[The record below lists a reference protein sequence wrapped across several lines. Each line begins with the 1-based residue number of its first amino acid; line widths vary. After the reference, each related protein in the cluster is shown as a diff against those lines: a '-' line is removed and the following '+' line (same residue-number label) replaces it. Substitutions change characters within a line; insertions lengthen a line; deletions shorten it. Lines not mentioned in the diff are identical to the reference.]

1 MSVKSALIDPSWVR
15 ILIVDDEEMVLSV
28 LKEQLQPEGYHITTV
43 NSPGQ
48 ALELLQKENFAVLLT
63 DHEMPGMTGIDL
75 LNKVKESH
83 PAITRLLLSSGL
95 SLTAL
100 SEAIKSDLIYRF
112 VTKPWLRE
120 ELLVTLRNSIVHN
133 RLITENKA
141 LHERNVHLNLK
152 IAKMAEAEQN
162 ANANAAAA
170 AAAGGGSDANAQPI
184 YNPETGQMEMVSS
197 GPSASGTGGA
207 SSQGVEMALEAY
219 QKMLYTFHPN
229 LGNTAQRSFALCQT
243 LGEVL
248 ELPSDQLKSLLWA
261 AALHDISLVGIDRG
275 IVRRWLRG
283 PEKCTEE
290 ELVLIKRHPEQSQN
304 MLAEVPLFKEAGE
317 IMRSHHEHW
326 DGTGYPDGLKGE
338 MIPWLARL
346 LCVVIAYCSKHSA
359 SIQAMSEIEN
369 EAEKMFDPDAISALA
384 KAAPLTKMPRGER
397 EILLIEL
404 KASMVLARDIYNA
417 NGFLL
422 LPKGREMTDAS
433 INKVL
438 SINRV
443 TPIDPLVLVY
453 C

>member
-1 MSVKSALIDPSWVR
+1 
-15 ILIVDDEEMVLSV
+15 MVLAV

-43 NSPGQ
+43 DSPSK
-48 ALELLQKENFAVLLT
+48 ALEMLEKESFAVILT
-63 DHEMPGMTGIDL
+63 DHEMPGMSGLDL
-75 LNKVKESH
+75 LAKVKESR
-83 PAITRLLLSSGL
+83 PEVTRLLLSTGL
-95 SLTAL
+95 SLSAL

-112 VTKPWLRE
+112 ITKPWLKE

-133 RLITENKA
+133 RLMTENKA

-152 IAKMAEAEQN
+152 IAKLAEEQ
-162 ANANAAAA
+162 AAAPA
-170 AAAGGGSDANAQPI
+170 PSAAGGGTELDPYAAAAQAAAMAAA
-184 YNPETGQMEMVSS
+184 E
-197 GPSASGTGGA
+197 ASGQAPAAAPVAAPPGFDL
-207 SSQGVEMALEAY
+207 ALEAF

-229 LGNTAQRSFALCQT
+229 LGNTALRSVALCQT

-248 ELPSDQLKSLLWA
+248 ELPPDQLKSLLWA

-290 ELVLIKRHPEQSQN
+290 EMVLIKRHPEQSQN
-304 MLAEVPLFKEAGE
+304 MLTGFEFLKDAGE
-317 IMRSHHEHW
+317 IIRSHHEHW
-326 DGTGYPDGLKGE
+326 DGSGYPDGLKGE

-346 LCVVIAYCSKHSA
+346 LCAVIAYCSKHTA
-359 SIQAMSEIEN
+359 SIQAMSEIEA

-404 KASMVLARDIYNA
+404 KAGMVLARDIYNA

-422 LPKGREMTDAS
+422 LPKGREMTEAS

>member
-15 ILIVDDEEMVLSV
+15 ILVVDDEEMVLSI
-28 LKEQLQPEGYHITTV
+28 LKQQLQPEGYHVTTV
-43 NSPGQ
+43 NGPSK
-48 ALELLQKENFAVLLT
+48 ALDTLQKESFSVILA
-63 DHEMPGMTGIDL
+63 DHEMPEMTGLDL
-75 LNKVKESH
+75 LIKVKETN
-83 PAITRLLLSSGL
+83 PTITRLLISSGL
-95 SLTAL
+95 TLTVL
-100 SEAIKSDLIYRF
+100 SDAIKSDTIYRF
-112 VTKPWLRE
+112 ITKPWLRE
-120 ELLVTLRNSIVHN
+120 EMLVTMRNAIAHN
-133 RLITENKA
+133 RLVTENKA

-152 IAKMAEAEQN
+152 ISKLAEAEEQ
-162 ANANAAAA
+162 AA
-170 AAAGGGSDANAQPI
+170 SEESTSETQSL
-184 YNPETGQMEMVSS
+184 YPESGMMEGEPDSGQ
-197 GPSASGTGGA
+197 GGA
-207 SSQGVEMALEAY
+207 IAPQGVDLAVDAFV
-219 QKMLYTFHPN
+219 KMLYTFHPN
-229 LGNTAQRSFALCQT
+229 LGNTSLRAVALCQT

-290 ELVLIKRHPEQSQN
+290 EMVLIKRHPEQSQK
-304 MLAEVPLFKEAGE
+304 MLEHLPFFQEAGE
-317 IMRSHHEHW
+317 IIRSHHEHW

-346 LCVVIAYCSKHSA
+346 LCAVVTYCSKHSA
-359 SIQAMSEIEN
+359 SIQAMSEIEA
-369 EAEKMFDPDAISALA
+369 ESEKMFDPDAISALA

-404 KASMVLARDIYNA
+404 KAGMVLAREIFNA

-422 LPKGREMTDAS
+422 LPKGREMTDGS

>member
-1 MSVKSALIDPSWVR
+1 
-15 ILIVDDEEMVLSV
+15 MVLSV

-43 NSPGQ
+43 DSPSK
-48 ALELLQKENFAVLLT
+48 ALEVLEKESFAVLLT
-63 DHEMPGMTGIDL
+63 DHEMPGMTGLDL
-75 LNKVKESH
+75 LSKVKESR
-83 PAITRLLLSSGL
+83 PEVSRLLLSSGL
-95 SLTAL
+95 TLTAL
-100 SEAIKSDLIYRF
+100 SDAIKSDLIYRF

-120 ELLVTLRNSIVHN
+120 ELLVTLRNAIVNN
-133 RLITENKA
+133 RLLTENKA

-152 IAKMAEAEQN
+152 IAKMAEEQTS
-162 ANANAAAA
+162 AVAAQTASAASAATELDPYAAAA
-170 AAAGGGSDANAQPI
+170 QAAAMAEA
-184 YNPETGQMEMVSS
+184 E
-197 GPSASGTGGA
+197 ASGQPA
-207 SSQGVEMALEAY
+207 SPTIIVPQGVDLALDGF

-229 LGNTAQRSFALCQT
+229 LGNTAQRSVALCQT

-290 ELVLIKRHPEQSQN
+290 ELVLIKRHPELSQN
-304 MLAEVPLFKEAGE
+304 MLAEFEFLKDAGE
-317 IMRSHHEHW
+317 IIRSHHEHW
-326 DGTGYPDGLKGE
+326 DGSGYPDALKGE
-338 MIPWLARL
+338 MIPPLARL
-346 LCVVIAYCSKHSA
+346 LCVVIAYCSKHAA
-359 SIQAMSEIEN
+359 SIQAMSEIEF
-369 EAEKMFDPDAISALA
+369 EAEKLFDPDAISALA

-404 KASMVLARDIYNA
+404 KAGMVLARDIYNA

-422 LPKGREMTDAS
+422 LPKGREMTEAS

>member
-1 MSVKSALIDPSWVR
+1 
-15 ILIVDDEEMVLSV
+15 MVLTV
-28 LKEQLQPEGYHITTV
+28 LKDQLQPEGYHITTID
-43 NSPGQ
+43 SPSK
-48 ALELLQKENFAVLLT
+48 ALDTLQKESFAVILT
-63 DHEMPGMTGIDL
+63 DHEMPGMTGLDL
-75 LNKVKESH
+75 LSKVKESH
-83 PAITRLLLSSGL
+83 PEVTRLLLSSGL

-100 SEAIKSDLIYRF
+100 SESIKSDLIYRF
-112 VTKPWLRE
+112 ITKPWLKE
-120 ELLVTLRNSIVHN
+120 ELLVTMRNAIVHN
-133 RLITENKA
+133 RLVTENKA

-152 IAKMAEAEQN
+152 IAKMAEEGVAAIAASNAES
-162 ANANAAAA
+162 
-170 AAAGGGSDANAQPI
+170 GSDDAGTQTADTEGGYSPAA
-184 YNPETGQMEMVSS
+184 TGSVA
-197 GPSASGTGGA
+197 PPA
-207 SSQGVEMALEAY
+207 GVDLGLEAF
-219 QKMLYTFHPN
+219 QLMLYTFHPN
-229 LGNTAQRSFALCQT
+229 LGNTALRSVALCQT

-290 ELVLIKRHPEQSQN
+290 ELVIIKRHPEESQN
-304 MLAEVPLFKEAGE
+304 MLSRFDFLKDAGE
-317 IMRSHHEHW
+317 IIRSHHEHW
-326 DGTGYPDGLKGE
+326 DGSGYPDGLKGE

-346 LCVVIAYCSKHSA
+346 LGVVIAYCSKHTA
-359 SIQAMSEIEN
+359 SIHAMSEIEA
-369 EAEKMFDPDAISALA
+369 EAETLFDPDAISALA

-404 KASMVLARDIYNA
+404 KAGMVLARDIHNA

-422 LPKGREMTDAS
+422 LPKGRELTEAS

>member
-1 MSVKSALIDPSWVR
+1 M
-15 ILIVDDEEMVLSV
+15 
-28 LKEQLQPEGYHITTV
+28 
-43 NSPGQ
+43 
-48 ALELLQKENFAVLLT
+48 
-63 DHEMPGMTGIDL
+63 
-75 LNKVKESH
+75 
-83 PAITRLLLSSGL
+83 
-95 SLTAL
+95 
-100 SEAIKSDLIYRF
+100 
-112 VTKPWLRE
+112 
-120 ELLVTLRNSIVHN
+120 VTLRNAIVHN

-152 IAKMAEAEQN
+152 IAKMAESEQN
-162 ANANAAAA
+162 AAATAAAS
-170 AAAGGGSDANAQPI
+170 GGGDSGEMTAI
-184 YNPETGQMEMVSS
+184 YNPETAQVEMVSS
-197 GPSASGTGGA
+197 GGSAGVVIP
-207 SSQGVEMALEAY
+207 QGVDLALDAF

-229 LGNTAQRSFALCQT
+229 LGNTAVRSVALCQT

-248 ELPSDQLKSLLWA
+248 ELPSDQLKSLMWA

-290 ELVLIKRHPEQSQN
+290 EMVLIKRHSEQSQN
-304 MLAEVPLFKEAGE
+304 MLVGFEFMKDAGE
-317 IMRSHHEHW
+317 IIRSHHEHW
-326 DGTGYPDGLKGE
+326 DGSGYPDGLKGE

-346 LCVVIAYCSKHSA
+346 LCVVIAYCSKHTA
-359 SIQAMSEIEN
+359 SIQAMSEIEG
-369 EAEKMFDPDAISALA
+369 EAEKLFDPDAISALA

-404 KASMVLARDIYNA
+404 KSGMVLARDIYNA

>member
-15 ILIVDDEEMVLSV
+15 ILVVDDEQMVLGV
-28 LKEQLQPEGYHITTV
+28 LKEQMQPEGYHVTAID
-43 NSPGQ
+43 SPSK
-48 ALELLQKENFAVLLT
+48 AIEILQKENFSVILA
-63 DHEMPGMTGIDL
+63 DQEMPEMTGMDL
-75 LNKVKESH
+75 LAKVKESH
-83 PAITRLLLSSGL
+83 PTITRLLLSSGM

-112 VTKPWLRE
+112 VTRPWLRE
-120 ELLVTLRNSIVHN
+120 ELLVTLRNAIVHN
-133 RLITENKA
+133 RLVTENKA

-152 IAKMAEAEQN
+152 ISKLAEESEQPAADVASQQTAGAGSREYGYGGPEAE
-162 ANANAAAA
+162 
-170 AAAGGGSDANAQPI
+170 
-184 YNPETGQMEMVSS
+184 EQMEV
-197 GPSASGTGGA
+197 SGTA
-207 SSQGVEMALEAY
+207 PAPQGVALAVDAFV
-219 QKMLYTFHPN
+219 KMIYTFHPN
-229 LGNTAQRSFALCQT
+229 LGNTSLRAVALCQT

-248 ELPSDQLKSLLWA
+248 ELPPEQLKSLLWA

-283 PEKCTEE
+283 PEKCTDEE
-290 ELVLIKRHPEQSQN
+290 MVLIKRHPEQSQK
-304 MLAEVPLFKEAGE
+304 MLGHLPFFQEAGE
-317 IMRSHHEHW
+317 IIRSHHEHW

-338 MIPWLARL
+338 TIPWLSRL
-346 LCVVIAYCSKHSA
+346 LCVVITYCSKHSA
-359 SIQAMSEIEN
+359 SIQAMSEIEA
-369 EAEKMFDPDAISALA
+369 ESEKMFDPDAISALA

-404 KASMVLARDIYNA
+404 KAGMVLAREIYNA